1 MDRDHVGG
9 RWSDGAL
16 WPLGLGTEGLWSG
29 PASSSP
35 VSGTRGP
42 LPGGGWVETPP
53 GGGEEAGVGRE
64 GDGQQMRGQTLSPT
78 PPRDPAAGTPIP
90 RAPLRHAPRFLPF
103 TRKKHKSYN
112 EQSPSH
118 IPAPRLGLAPL
129 WLPNSQGLAR
139 GYYQLFYSRN
149 GVKWLIHVC

>member
-1 MDRDHVGG
+1 MEPCGH
-9 RWSDGAL
+9 WA
-16 WPLGLGTEGLWSG
+16 WGLRASGEARPAPRLSVG
-29 PASSSP
+29 PAAPSL
-35 VSGTRGP
+35 GAA
-42 LPGGGWVETPP
+42 GWRPPP

-103 TRKKHKSYN
+103 TRKKHKSHN

-139 GYYQLFYSRN
+139 GYFQLFYSRN